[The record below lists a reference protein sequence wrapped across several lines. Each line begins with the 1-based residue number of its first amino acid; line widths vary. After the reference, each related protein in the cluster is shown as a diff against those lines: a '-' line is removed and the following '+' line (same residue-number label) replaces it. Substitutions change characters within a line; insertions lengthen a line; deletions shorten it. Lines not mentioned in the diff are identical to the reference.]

1 MTHFCA
7 QTGLENEEKVGSRG
21 EEKRRC
27 QEVFKGAD
35 LREKEEWSECINVG
49 DEEDKRETQVGSLGI
64 KRIEMK

>member
-1 MTHFCA
+1 M
-7 QTGLENEEKVGSRG
+7 
-21 EEKRRC
+21 
-27 QEVFKGAD
+27 GAD